1 MQITAK
7 NLEQKI
13 TDNGNIIL
21 LRTMA
26 DGKPHRHQLRKTET
40 ISYSTPIVYNTAEEV
55 MSDVDAMNTGVGA
68 LVHLYP
74 NRPSQRFVVKY
85 GEIL

>member
-7 NLEQKI
+7 NLEQRI

-26 DGKPHRHQLRKTET
+26 DGKPHKHQLRKTET
-40 ISYSTPIVYNTAEEV
+40 ISYSTPLVYNTADEV
-55 MSDVDAMNTGVGA
+55 MSDVDAMNTDVGA
-68 LVHLYP
+68 LVYLYP
-74 NRPSQRFVVKY
+74 HRPTQRFVVKY

>member
-55 MSDVDAMNTGVGA
+55 MSDVDAMNTDVGA

-74 NRPSQRFVVKY
+74 NRPSQRYTVKF

>member
-26 DGKPHRHQLRKTET
+26 DGKPHKHQLRKTET
-40 ISYSTPIVYNTAEEV
+40 IAYSTPLVYNTAEEV
-55 MSDVDAMNTGVGA
+55 MSDVDAMMTNVGA
-68 LVHLYP
+68 LVHMYP
-74 NRPSQRFVVKY
+74 NRPTQRYTVKF

>member
-26 DGKPHRHQLRKTET
+26 DGKPHKHQLRRTET
-40 ISYSTPIVYNTAEEV
+40 IAYSAPIVYNTAEDV

>member
-26 DGKPHRHQLRKTET
+26 DGKPHKHQLRKTET
-40 ISYSTPIVYNTAEEV
+40 ISYSTPLVYNTAEEV
-55 MSDVDAMNTGVGA
+55 MSDVDAMNTDVGA

-74 NRPSQRFVVKY
+74 NRPTQRYTVKF